1 MNKEEKFLQES
12 IIKMHNVFPYI
23 FMTYDDRK
31 ISYILQSTGE
41 HQAVRKINHIVF
53 DII

>member
-1 MNKEEKFLQES
+1 MIKEEKYFQKS
-12 IIKMHNVFPYI
+12 IMKMHNVFPYI
-23 FMTYDDRK
+23 FMTYDDTK
-31 ISYILQSTGE
+31 ISYILQSTGD